1 MNTPA
6 TRSLA
11 VCGWTP
17 ETSEALAALEKTG
30 RFAATGIADASG
42 AALIRAR
49 KETDLPCFQQ
59 VRQFLASA
67 AYDAVLIASPQAAPV
82 AALAAARGADL
93 LVLAAACDADTI
105 ESAAEAARAHRVRLA
120 LIRPESHDA
129 GIGDLLR
136 LVGSSGEW
144 DPHYVDVTVEGP
156 TDTDRLLGAAVSH
169 ATRIAPGRHGLVRV
183 SFWLGETSA
192 PVRAVNA
199 TLEAGGQQVQVRARH
214 APTHYV
220 RITGDAPAGAFE
232 LCISNGDA
240 SLAYSARSGE
250 RVQYRPESFD
260 HWTVEAARASSA
272 DDTTQA
278 LEEAALRQAIA
289 RASLT
294 GDVQANDCCARPELR
309 LIEGL
314 GQSEPRRHH
323 LRLVVS

>member
-17 ETSEALAALEKTG
+17 EASEALAALERSG
-30 RFAATGIADASG
+30 RYAAAGIADASG
-42 AALIRAR
+42 AALVRAR
-49 KETDLPCFQQ
+49 QDTDLPCYQQ

-67 AYDAVLIASPQAAPV
+67 DYEAVLIASPQAAPV

-105 ESAAEAARAHRVRLA
+105 EAAAEAARTHRVRLA
-120 LIRPESHDA
+120 LLRPESHDA

-136 LVGSSGEW
+136 LVGSSEAW
-144 DPHYVDVTVEGP
+144 DPHYLDVTVEGP
-156 TDTDRLLGAAVSH
+156 AEVGRLLGAAVSH
-169 ATRIAPGRHGLVRV
+169 ATRIARGRHGLVEA
-183 SFWLGETSA
+183 SCWIGEADT

-199 TLEAGGQQVQVRARH
+199 SLQADGKQIQVHARH
-214 APTHYV
+214 APETYV

-232 LCISNGDA
+232 LRISNTDA
-240 SLAYSARSGE
+240 SLSYSTASGE
-250 RVQYRPESFD
+250 HVQYAPEWRD

-272 DDTTQA
+272 DDAAHA
-278 LEEAALRQAIA
+278 LEEAALLGAIT

-294 GDVQANDCCARPELR
+294 GEVQANDCCPRPELR
-309 LIEGL
+309 VIEGR
-314 GQSEPRRHH
+314 GHSEPRRHH